1 MFFLFFTHFLI
12 ASTYSIIKLA
22 LEQTTPYVLV
32 TVRLLLGGG
41 ILLLL
46 HPLSEIRSYWRD
58 PYFRKTTLNL
68 VFTLAY
74 IPYMCEYWS
83 MVAVSSI
90 KACLLYNL
98 APFITAIIAHFVINS
113 HITNRQWIAIIIGC
127 IGSIPILIQDNDS
140 FLLGMTQKFSLAEL
154 IILIA
159 VIVNAYGWIIVEQAQ
174 QKRGFPPLLLNGI
187 AMFGGGVVA
196 AIHTYW
202 VSNNSLPII
211 GSASLFLIYT
221 TALTVAS
228 TMGSLLYSHMLK
240 RYSATFV
247 SLTALSTPVFGA
259 LFSYFLLHESLTP
272 SFFMTMIIVSA
283 GLILF
288 YTDEHIKND

>member
-1 MFFLFFTHFLI
+1 MLFLFFTHFLI

-41 ILLLL
+41 FLVLL
-46 HPLSEIRSYWRD
+46 HPLSKIKNYWRD
-58 PYFRKTTLNL
+58 SYFRKTVLNL
-68 VFTLAY
+68 VFILAY

-98 APFITAIIAHFVINS
+98 APFITAIIAHFIIHS
-113 HITNRQWIAIIIGC
+113 RITTRQWIAIIIGF
-127 IGSIPILIQDNDS
+127 IGSIPILLQDNDS
-140 FLLGMTQKFSLAEL
+140 FLLGMRQKFSFAEL
-154 IILIA
+154 IILVA
-159 VIVNAYGWIIVEQAQ
+159 VIVNAYGWIIVEDVQ
-174 QKRGFPPLLLNGI
+174 QKKGYPPLLLNGI

-196 AIHTYW
+196 ALHTFF
-202 VSNNSLPII
+202 VSNTPLIS
-211 GSASLFLIYT
+211 GTTSLFWGYT
-221 TALTVAS
+221 IALTVAS
-228 TMGSLLYSHMLK
+228 TMGSLLYSHMLN

-259 LFSYFLLHESLTP
+259 LFSYFLLNEALTP
-272 SFFMTMIIVSA
+272 AFFVTMIIVSGA
-283 GLILF
+283 LILF
-288 YTDEHIKND
+288 YSDESIKNES